1 MIRVLERFCEIV
13 EKVAA
18 LLLGAVTI
26 LIVVSTIGRYGFSY
40 PIPDAFDLSRL
51 LIAACIMWGFAS
63 VGYRGGHI
71 MVDMF
76 AEMMPARIRRYVD
89 IFSWSVLLLFVV
101 LMTWKIFERVLS
113 AMRSNE
119 ATFDLRILVWP
130 ILLLIWIGVATSM
143 VTISVRIYLLI
154 VGKGELE
161 SSDDAELGEN

>member
-26 LIVVSTIGRYGFSY
+26 LIVMSTIGRYGFSY

>member
-89 IFSWSVLLLFVV
+89 IFSWSVLLLLVV

>member
-76 AEMMPARIRRYVD
+76 AEMMPASIRRYVD

>member
-26 LIVVSTIGRYGFSY
+26 LIVLSTIGRYGFSY